1 MGDVTLRGT
10 NIFNNNG
17 MDGLMI
23 SSLGDINLNN
33 VNVNGNGL
41 TGAYIYNANG
51 DGNVTFT
58 GTNIFNNN
66 VGTGMYVY
74 SDGVITIHNVS
85 ATGNGME
92 GAVLLNGLY
101 GPSNK
106 IVFTS
111 TNVFQGNGGL
121 YPDLYSD
128 LYIGLDDDFVQYTNV
143 YTHGRMTLQPV
154 QMDQLPEDLPEGTS
168 FIAGLQV
175 LEIGE
180 EMVISFPIPDGMQ
193 DVEFKIL
200 YWDGSQWLDLETAAF
215 EDGRMV
221 KDSGHKTENG
231 YFQAT
236 VNFGGIFVLVQK

>member
-1 MGDVTLRGT
+1 
-10 NIFNNNG
+10 
-17 MDGLMI
+17 
-23 SSLGDINLNN
+23 
-33 VNVNGNGL
+33 L

-58 GTNIFNNN
+58 GTNTFNNN

-74 SDGVITIHNVS
+74 SDGVITIHNIT

-92 GAVLLNGLY
+92 GAVLLNGIN

-106 IVFTS
+106 MVFTS
-111 TNVFQGNGGL
+111 TNIFQGNGGL
-121 YPDLYSD
+121 YPDWYSD

-143 YTHGRMTLQPV
+143 TTHGHMTLQPV
-154 QMDQLPEDLPEGTS
+154 PMDQLPESLPEGAS

-175 LEIGE
+175 LDIADEV
-180 EMVISFPIPDGMQ
+180 VISFRIPDGMQ
-193 DVEFKIL
+193 DAEFKIL
-200 YWDGSQWLDLETAAF
+200 YWDGSEWLDLETAAF

-236 VNFGGIFVLVQK
+236 VNFGGVFVLVQK